1 MADWVKKIGLA
12 TNKAVFVADYI
23 NSKGLWS
30 KGIRCE
36 SGTVPA
42 AVSPEC
48 FCIMPLQRRAVRR
61 RGRFLDGYMNQNED
75 KGESEDLP
83 RSSQTNEARGQVSV
97 KAFN

>member
-1 MADWVKKIGLA
+1 MLATNKVVFVADWVKKIGLA

-42 AVSPEC
+42 AVSPEMLLHHA
-48 FCIMPLQRRAVRR
+48 IAAYAVRR
-61 RGRFLDGYMNQNED
+61 RGRFF
-75 KGESEDLP
+75 S
-83 RSSQTNEARGQVSV
+83 
-97 KAFN
+97 